1 MIESVTDIIIATA
14 AVIGLVPLGV
24 RSVVEMI
31 KNRRKKK
38 NNDMMMTVLL
48 SVVAANLAPPVL
60 TDMIER
66 AGASI
71 EQAPP
76 WLKALI
82 TNAATPGQP
91 TTTAAVPTSNDQQT
105 APLTPE
111 SSPNG
116 SGATPAGAEHL
127 G

>member
-1 MIESVTDIIIATA
+1 MIQNVTAIIVAAA

-24 RSVVEMI
+24 RSVIEMI

-38 NNDMMMTVLL
+38 TSDMLTTVLL

-66 AGASI
+66 MGASI

-82 TNAATPGQP
+82 TNAAAPGQP
-91 TTTAAVPTSNDQQT
+91 TMAAVPTSADPQT
-105 APLTPE
+105 APAAPE
-111 SSPNG
+111 TSPNG
-116 SGATPAGAEHL
+116 SGATPAGAEHQS
-127 G
+127 